1 MKLQVALVAG
11 AVNISLHAFQCL
23 ESSMMF
29 VGGAGNV
36 AICTANYY
44 ICLRPGDYW
53 WCILAS
59 KVFPMLLVFLLR
71 EGRKEWMEGYFNR
84 Q

>member
-1 MKLQVALVAG
+1 MVVRVPLVAC

-36 AICTANYY
+36 AICSANYY

-53 WCILAS
+53 WSILACTE
-59 KVFPMLLVFLLR
+59 FPMLYGFFLR

-84 Q
+84 P